1 MLETN
6 FTPQAFTA
14 QRVLNAQV
22 GALYATIRSSTIAD
36 VALAW
41 TLCAVFYWRFR
52 DPMVLVWLGLHFVQ
66 LLRYP
71 LMSAYHRD
79 PQAAQRGEFW
89 ARRQWTELLFYSF
102 VWGLAPWLFM
112 PADDL
117 PMTVLLMLVM
127 LGLSSTG
134 VPSVAPRWASVLSFV
149 VPMVLGLVSA
159 LVWQRSISHLFMA
172 ACGVVYLGATLYFAL
187 QQHRLLTEAL
197 VARFENEALADQL
210 HQQMRISQRIS
221 EDKTRFLAAAS
232 HDMRQPLHAI
242 ALFGAVLQK
251 ELDGHPAGAN
261 ATRLMRAV
269 NALGKSLDSMLDIS
283 RLDAGVITPVVG
295 PVPVNALFQALNHV
309 FEAKASEL
317 GLQLRLRASTLW
329 VRSDPHLLQR
339 LLFNLVDN
347 ALKYTTQGGVLVVAR
362 ARDGQVW
369 IDVRDTGIGIPAEH
383 LDRIF
388 EEYYQIDNPG
398 RDRALGLGIGLSV
411 VQRLSGMLGHTV
423 QVRSRP
429 GRGTLLRVILPLAD
443 ASGSSDASDA
453 ATAWQPDSSG
463 RFRLKG
469 QRLPQRVLII
479 DDEIDIRDAIVALL
493 RVYGVHATAVADEAE
508 AALALTQAATNG
520 QPYEAL
526 LCDFRLARGADGL
539 DAGMRLQNQFGPNLA
554 LLLITGETAPDKLQ
568 RIHDLNIPVIFK
580 PASATTLLQALAER
594 VSRSQAN

>member
-1 MLETN
+1 MDTINSLSLRFSPAMERR
-6 FTPQAFTA
+6 FLDDYFARSLFPARIGLLIGLLIYVFFGIWDG
-14 QRVLNAQV
+14 LV
-22 GALYATIRSSTIAD
+22 GEEAKATLWLIRFGI
-36 VALAW
+36 
-41 TLCAVFYWRFR
+41 
-52 DPMVLVWLGLHFVQ
+52 G
-66 LLRYP
+66 
-71 LMSAYHRD
+71 
-79 PQAAQRGEFW
+79 
-89 ARRQWTELLFYSF
+89 
-102 VWGLAPWLFM
+102 APWLVIVF
-112 PADDL
+112 
-117 PMTVLLMLVM
+117 
-127 LGLSSTG
+127 
-134 VPSVAPRWASVLSFV
+134 VLSFSRHFKRWMQPLMCTVMLVTGMSLLAMLTVSPVKLRADSYYPGLMLIVFYSCTFLKIRFWYAACSVLLLLFAYQAV
-149 VPMVLGLVSA
+149 VRDFVDLSFTVLGHNLFFLGGAGSIGLVVCYA
-159 LVWQRSISHLFMA
+159 MERYIRGDFQLENRHAILLKELREQKEVAERAH
-172 ACGVVYLGATLYFAL
+172 VV
-187 QQHRLLTEAL
+187 
-197 VARFENEALADQL
+197 
-210 HQQMRISQRIS
+210 
-221 EDKTRFLAAAS
+221 KTQFLAAAS

-362 ARDGQVW
+362 ARDTQVW
-369 IDVRDTGIGIPAEH
+369 IDVRDTGIGMPAEQ

-388 EEYYQIDNPG
+388 EEFYQIDNPG

-594 VSRSQAN
+594 VSRFQAN